1 MPNLDLFNIGLICLA
16 LVFVLVVYLVSTY
29 NSIIRLNERVKEA
42 WSGITVI
49 LKLRAD
55 LIPNLVNTVKGYAK
69 HEKETFEEVTKA
81 RTAVMSAKSVDETA
95 AAEQTLQGALS
106 KIFALA
112 EAYPE
117 LKANENFKELQSQL
131 VDTEEKLQ
139 ASRRFYNAGARE
151 FNTKLIQFPVNI
163 LFGSNQISIVFV
175 LFMKDF
181 FMVTWFH
188 VNHMANIICCKACDF
203 NMIRFSFTI
212 FDSQF
217 VTYF

>member
-81 RTAVMSAKSVDETA
+81 RTAKSS
-95 AAEQTLQGALS
+95 LL
-106 KIFALA
+106 
-112 EAYPE
+112 P
-117 LKANENFKELQSQL
+117 
-131 VDTEEKLQ
+131 
-139 ASRRFYNAGARE
+139 
-151 FNTKLIQFPVNI
+151 KLI
-163 LFGSNQISIVFV
+163 LS
-175 LFMKDF
+175 
-181 FMVTWFH
+181 
-188 VNHMANIICCKACDF
+188 
-203 NMIRFSFTI
+203 
-212 FDSQF
+212 
-217 VTYF
+217 

>member
-1 MPNLDLFNIGLICLA
+1 MPNLLTIGLICLA
-16 LVFVLVVYLVSTY
+16 LVFVLVVYLISTY

-95 AAEQTLQGALS
+95 AAEQTLQGALG

-151 FNTKLIQFPVNI
+151 FNTKIIQFPVNI
-163 LFGSNQISIVFV
+163 LYGS
-175 LFMKDF
+175 
-181 FMVTWFH
+181 
-188 VNHMANIICCKACDF
+188 
-203 NMIRFSFTI
+203 RFEKY
-212 FDSQF
+212 
-217 VTYF
+217 TYFNVDEKDMEKIEKAPSVEF

>member
-81 RTAVMSAKSVDETA
+81 RTAVMSAKSVDESA

-163 LFGSNQISIVFV
+163 LFGS
-175 LFMKDF
+175 
-181 FMVTWFH
+181 
-188 VNHMANIICCKACDF
+188 
-203 NMIRFSFTI
+203 RFE
-212 FDSQF
+212 QY
-217 VTYF
+217 TYFTVDEKEMEKIDKAPSVEF